1 MKNTLTEKAM
11 LVIVAAPMMAFA
23 MGTSPDEEQSL
34 YHVWTPEP
42 ALLTAISCED
52 NDFGC
57 THPDDLNRHRKV
69 SLPAKV
75 RTAICDLTR
84 QTFEKQ
90 LYDGPAKYTD
100 LFGPIY
106 HLTIPD
112 RNDLHLYAYQ
122 LNEIPSLSF
131 RWVSIALFLYDT
143 KIKVV
148 SPVPALAKTDH
159 QPYCPRPCIRFK
171 DILGDQATEILL
183 FTGHHRGTEADH
195 ILQHVLRIE
204 PDLTLC
210 EALTLGTGIFVPS
223 AFPGD
228 TLAERDGYVVRT
240 TQKVNPGCAE
250 VTVSLSRT
258 KLDQGTHILG
268 FETWKMQEDGRM
280 HRAAKDVIGDDKH
293 DYVFQDWRL
302 N

>member
-1 MKNTLTEKAM
+1 MNNKLTKEVI
-11 LVIVAAPMMAFA
+11 LVIVCAPMMVFA
-23 MGTSPDEEQSL
+23 MDGSLDNEQAL

-42 ALLTAISCED
+42 ELSTAISCQD

-57 THPDDLNRHRKV
+57 THPDDPNRHQKV
-69 SLPAKV
+69 PLPAEV
-75 RTAICDLTR
+75 RTAIYDLTR
-84 QTFEKQ
+84 RTFEER
-90 LYDGPAKYTD
+90 LYDGPEKYED
-100 LFGPIY
+100 LFGPVY

-112 RNDLHLYAYQ
+112 RSDLHLYAYQ

-148 SPVPALAKTDH
+148 SPVPALAKTDY
-159 QPYCPRPCIRFK
+159 QPYCPRPCIRFE
-171 DILGDQATEILL
+171 DVLGGQATEILL

-195 ILQHVLRIE
+195 ILQHVLRIQRG
-204 PDLTLC
+204 LRLC
-210 EALTLGTGIFVPS
+210 EALTLGTGILVPN

-228 TLAERDGYVVRT
+228 TLAERDGYVART
-240 TQKVNPGCAE
+240 TQKVNPGCVK

-268 FETWKMQEDGRM
+268 FETWKLQADGLM
-280 HRAAKDVIGDDKH
+280 HRRGLKVLMNEHQK
-293 DYVFQDWRL
+293 YFFQEWR
-302 N
+302 